1 MPLSIK
7 IVTTANRT
15 RFFHQSDEQQVAKSI
30 ALLSGA
36 TNVFSTPS
44 LLLSSP
50 LQAEVFS
57 PRRIALIELDGES
70 APTNNRAGQ
79 SDVRITAI
87 DPDDAAPVYDL
98 DEGAGGRFRVD
109 FFFVGGYVL
118 STRVEVDNAEATF
131 ADRARRVTQLFEMP
145 LIWYISSG
153 GGIGLMNPSTM
164 TRAVITPA
172 GEIVPVDALLVD
184 DF

>member
-15 RFFHQSDEQQVAKSI
+15 RFFHQSDERQVAKSI
-30 ALLSGA
+30 AMLTGTTNIYA
-36 TNVFSTPS
+36 TSS
-44 LLLSSP
+44 LLLSSA

-57 PRRIALIELDGES
+57 PRRIALIELDGDS
-70 APTNNRAGQ
+70 TPANRPGQ

-87 DPDDAAPVYDL
+87 DPDDSAPVYEL
-98 DEGAGGRFRVD
+98 NEGAAGRFRVD

-131 ADRARRVTQLFEMP
+131 ADRARRVTRLFEVP
-145 LIWYISSG
+145 LIGYTSANG
-153 GGIGLMNPSTM
+153 GVGLMNPSAM

-172 GEIVPVDALLVD
+172 GEIVPADALLVD

>member
-15 RFFHQSDEQQVAKSI
+15 RFFYQSDEQQIAKSVT
-30 ALLSGA
+30 LLAGA
-36 TNVFSTPS
+36 TNIYASS
-44 LLLSSP
+44 NLLLSSA

-57 PRRIALIELDGES
+57 PRRIALIELDGEVTP
-70 APTNNRAGQ
+70 ANRPGQ
-79 SDVRITAI
+79 LDVRITAT
-87 DPDDAAPVYDL
+87 DPDDSAPVFDL
-98 DEGAGGRFRVD
+98 DDEAGLRFRVD
-109 FFFVGGYVL
+109 FYFVGGYVL

-131 ADRARRVTQLFEMP
+131 ADRTRRVTQLFDVP
-145 LIWYISSG
+145 LIWYTSSG
-153 GGIGLMNPSTM
+153 GGVGLMNPSNM

-172 GEIVPVDALLVD
+172 SGIMPADALLVD

>member
-7 IVTTANRT
+7 IVTTANKT
-15 RFFHQSDEQQVAKSI
+15 RFFHQSDEQQMAKSV
-30 ALLSGA
+30 ALLAGA
-36 TNVFSTPS
+36 TNIFASSS
-44 LLLSSP
+44 LLLSST

-57 PRRIALIELDGES
+57 PRRIALIELEGECG
-70 APTNNRAGQ
+70 AVNKPGQ
-79 SDVRITAI
+79 HDVRITAN
-87 DPDDAAPVYDL
+87 DPDDGAPAFDL
-98 DEGAGGRFRVD
+98 DDDAGLRFRVD

-131 ADRARRVTQLFEMP
+131 ADRTRRVTQLFDVP
-145 LIWYISSG
+145 LIWYTSAG
-153 GGIGLMNPSTM
+153 GGVGLMNPSNM

-172 GEIVPVDALLVD
+172 SGIMPADALQVD

>member
-15 RFFHQSDEQQVAKSI
+15 RFFHQSDEQQMAKSVV
-30 ALLSGA
+30 LLAGA
-36 TNVFSTPS
+36 TNIFASSS
-44 LLLSSP
+44 LLLSST

-57 PRRIALIELDGES
+57 PRRIALIELDGDVTP
-70 APTNNRAGQ
+70 ANRQGQ
-79 SDVRITAI
+79 LDVLITAT
-87 DPDDAAPVYDL
+87 DPDDRTPAFDL
-98 DEGAGGRFRVD
+98 DDEAGLRFRVD
-109 FFFVGGYVL
+109 FYFVGGYVL

-131 ADRARRVTQLFEMP
+131 ADRTWRVTQLFDVP
-145 LIWYISSG
+145 LIWYTSAG
-153 GGIGLMNPSTM
+153 GGVGLMNPSNM

-172 GEIVPVDALLVD
+172 GGIMPADALLVD